1 MKVVVVRKNKKLAD
15 AVFKKSEQK
24 VRSVVYQATNYVR
37 TEAVKSIVQNPRRGA
52 EVVRYNPKRTVRTS
66 AEGDPP
72 AQDSGNLAN
81 LVSVEVRSDNLSG
94 KVISNAD
101 YSKALEYG
109 TSKMAARPFMQPA
122 ADKARVLINRKLKSL
137 IG

>member
-1 MKVVVVRKNKKLAD
+1 MKLAVVRKNKKLSD
-15 AVFKKSEQK
+15 AVYAKSEKQ

-37 TEAVKSIVQNPRRGA
+37 TEAVNSIVQNARRGP
-52 EVVRYNPKRTVRTS
+52 EVTRYNPKRKVRTS
-66 AEGDPP
+66 AAGDPP
-72 AQDSGNLAN
+72 AQDSGNLSSLIA
-81 LVSVEVRSDNLSG
+81 VEVRADNLSG
-94 KVISNAD
+94 KIISNAD

-122 ADKARVLINRKLKSL
+122 ADKARVFIRRKLKSL